1 MEIIRTALGPQHEK
15 IVLKIPTSDFA
26 IQFEDELRKYRQ
38 KANLRGFRK
47 GKAPGDYVKKL
58 VGKALLAEVV
68 EKNLEKGMQDFIKE
82 NNLHVLGQPLLVTE
96 EQPINSIDPFQLT
109 DQEYH
114 FELGYAPKLDLKG
127 LTKEDVYTMHLIE
140 VTPQEVTEAIEK
152 MQRNQGTLVESEEA
166 IGAED
171 TLEIEAKELTDGE
184 IKPAGH
190 ETYFVSSM
198 KDLQE
203 DLKQDLLGKISGYT
217 FDADI
222 FQLEL
227 NRTEDYVKKYL
238 LNLDQNETKVITP
251 LFRMKVVK
259 IKSLKPAELTQDLF
273 KKVLGEN
280 TVVNTMEEFEGEVK
294 KMIAGA
300 TLKSSEALLFR
311 EFQDQLLEKNDL
323 QLPEEFLKKWLA
335 TKENSEKTLQD
346 FPTFQKN
353 LHWTL
358 VRDHIVKTKEVEVT
372 EKDIR
377 MNLLQQVF
385 RYMGTNTPP
394 DYLWRVVERLMEDQE
409 QVSRAHDEVLTDKLF
424 DAIKSEVTVA
434 ENYVSREKFDE
445 LMEEAR
451 RTVTPQINDMS
462 QIEDVQVEVEE
473 SKED

>member
-1 MEIIRTALGPQHEK
+1 
-15 IVLKIPTSDFA
+15 
-26 IQFEDELRKYRQ
+26 
-38 KANLRGFRK
+38 
-47 GKAPGDYVKKL
+47 
-58 VGKALLAEVV
+58 
-68 EKNLEKGMQDFIKE
+68 
-82 NNLHVLGQPLLVTE
+82 
-96 EQPINSIDPFQLT
+96 
-109 DQEYH
+109 
-114 FELGYAPKLDLKG
+114 
-127 LTKEDVYTMHLIE
+127 
-140 VTPQEVTEAIEK
+140 
-152 MQRNQGTLVESEEA
+152 
-166 IGAED
+166 
-171 TLEIEAKELTDGE
+171 
-184 IKPAGH
+184 
-190 ETYFVSSM
+190 
-198 KDLQE
+198 
-203 DLKQDLLGKISGYT
+203 
-217 FDADI
+217 
-222 FQLEL
+222 
-227 NRTEDYVKKYL
+227 
-238 LNLDQNETKVITP
+238 
-251 LFRMKVVK
+251 MKVVK

-377 MNLLQQVF
+377 MKLLQQVF

-409 QVSRAHDEVLTDKLF
+409 QVSRAHDEALTDKLF

-434 ENYVSREKFDE
+434 ENYVSRDKFDE

>member
-15 IVLKIPTSDFA
+15 IVLKIPVIDFA

-82 NNLHVLGQPLLVTE
+82 NDLHILGQPLLVTE
-96 EQPINSIDPFQLT
+96 DQPINSIDPFELT

-114 FELGYAPKLDLKG
+114 FELGYAPKLDLQG
-127 LTKEDVYTMHLIE
+127 LSKADVYTMHLIE
-140 VTPQEVTEAIEK
+140 VSPNELAEAIER

-166 IGAED
+166 IGSED
-171 TLEIEAKELTDGE
+171 TLEIEANELADGE
-184 IKPAGH
+184 IKPEGH
-190 ETYFVSSM
+190 ETYFVCSM
-198 KDLQE
+198 KDIQE
-203 DLKQDLLGKISGYT
+203 ALKPDLLGKTHGFT

-222 FQLEL
+222 YQLEQ

-238 LNLDQNETKVITP
+238 LNLDQDESKTVEP
-251 LFRMKVVK
+251 MFRMKVIKV
-259 IKSLKPAELTQDLF
+259 KSLKPAELNEDLF
-273 KKVLGEN
+273 KKILGEN
-280 TVVNTMEEFEGEVK
+280 TTVTTTEAFEDEVK
-294 KMIAGA
+294 KLIAGS

-311 EFQDQLLEKNDL
+311 EFQDQLMEKNAL
-323 QLPEEFLKKWLA
+323 QLPDAFLKKWLA

-358 VRDHIVKTKEVEVT
+358 IRDHIVKTKGVEVT
-372 EKDIR
+372 EKDVR
-377 MNLLQQVF
+377 LNLLQQVY

-394 DYLWRVVERLMEDQE
+394 DYLWRVVDRLMEDQE
-409 QVSRAHDEVLTDKLF
+409 QVSRAYDEALTDKLF
-424 DAIKSEVTVA
+424 DAIKAEVTVE

-451 RTVTPQINDMS
+451 RTVTPQVSDLS
-462 QIEDVQVEVEE
+462 QMEDVQVEVEE
-473 SKED
+473 TKED